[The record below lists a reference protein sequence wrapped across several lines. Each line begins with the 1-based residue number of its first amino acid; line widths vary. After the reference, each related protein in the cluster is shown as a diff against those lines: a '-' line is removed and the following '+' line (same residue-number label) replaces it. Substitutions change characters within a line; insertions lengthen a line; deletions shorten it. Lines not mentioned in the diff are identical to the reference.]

1 MHVDCNQF
9 IRVHPYVP
17 SSVACL
23 VPFLQGSP
31 LRRQLGQQ
39 RRRLP
44 MHGPELVP
52 VFENTVV
59 NRPQANGIGIEQ
71 GTAPIARKAVARAP
85 HDVDIAGA
93 GRNTFVEY
101 ANALVDEGVYA
112 SLDDLA
118 GAVNALRDT
127 EPPRG
132 VLENSDGV
140 GIVVPRTIARQVL
153 V

>member
-1 MHVDCNQF
+1 MVGRLPALKYFEAASSKTCQTSSAGWRHDTSACVCTSIAISSFVF
-9 IRVHPYVP
+9 IRMSP

-31 LRRQLGQQ
+31 LRRQLGEQ

-71 GTAPIARKAVARAP
+71 GTAPIARMADPRIAAPRIAVRRLTSRSPALLQSSRFAP
-85 HDVDIAGA
+85 D
-93 GRNTFVEY
+93 
-101 ANALVDEGVYA
+101 
-112 SLDDLA
+112 
-118 GAVNALRDT
+118 
-127 EPPRG
+127 
-132 VLENSDGV
+132 
-140 GIVVPRTIARQVL
+140 
-153 V
+153 

>member
-31 LRRQLGQQ
+31 LRRQLGEQ

-71 GTAPIARKAVARAP
+71 GTAPIARIAAP
-85 HDVDIAGA
+85 RIADPRIA
-93 GRNTFVEY
+93 IRRLTSRSP
-101 ANALVDEGVYA
+101 ALLQSSRFAPD
-112 SLDDLA
+112 
-118 GAVNALRDT
+118 
-127 EPPRG
+127 
-132 VLENSDGV
+132 
-140 GIVVPRTIARQVL
+140 
-153 V
+153 